1 MSKGASTA
9 KGRFVRFDHPVLVQ
23 GSAFVFAQ
31 AVRLL
36 FRTLRIKVIHDG
48 VNPYDASGDTLYIF
62 SCWHDSALIAAFGGR
77 HRRTVALTSQ
87 HRDGA
92 FVAGM
97 LQAIRVPVVRGSTG
111 KRGSQAL
118 RQMLLRNEGNDFVVT
133 PDGPRGP
140 KRVMSPGV
148 AFLASRSGRHIVPTA
163 FACQNAWIIPGSW
176 TDLVIPKP
184 FSQVYSLAGEPI
196 PVAPDL
202 SKAELL
208 EVVAQVQTKM
218 DDLDTIA
225 RSYLTLPPSSTA

>member
-1 MSKGASTA
+1 M
-9 KGRFVRFDHPVLVQ
+9 RFDHPVLVRW
-23 GSAFVFAQ
+23 SAFVFAQ
-31 AVRLL
+31 VIRLL
-36 FRTLRIKVIHDG
+36 FCTLRINLITRG
-48 VNPYDASGDTLYIF
+48 VNPYDASGETLYIF

-140 KRVMSPGV
+140 KRTMSPGV
-148 AFLASRSGRHIVPTA
+148 VFLASRSGRHIVPTA

-184 FSQVYSLAGEPI
+184 FSKVYSLAGEPI

-218 DDLDTIA
+218 DDLDTTA
-225 RSYLTLPPSSTA
+225 RSYLKSSRSSTA